1 MTSDEIE
8 DESLQTTG
16 KDDYEK
22 VTHITD
28 NIFTSPKPYK
38 TAIIVIVASFLLGLM
53 FEGLGDPSH
62 FLMASIAVFMIPG
75 LLAAA
80 LAVPIANG
88 LGGRLYLRR
97 SMLLEVMSLVVMMAL
112 WLICALVRFLIWRD
126 FQMGLMALFIL
137 AFPFWLWHVVLVATS
152 DRRHARTVWSSG
164 LFPIISVVGYNYLH
178 PLTSGELL
186 FFAGTLVV
194 MLLSIL
200 VFTSIATAPLKRN
213 YGWDGLEL
221 VKNMLAH
228 WTEGVSE
235 GVIEM
240 ERFFDSFSTEVKVP
254 INLVAFRKVNDGNMK
269 GVFVV
274 PGVHAGPF
282 GHLAGSNMPEKI
294 SGLIGKDTKK
304 GVFVMVPHSATT
316 HDMNP
321 STSTQTMKIGA
332 VARKLLKT
340 VKFSKEATR
349 SARMTDSISVV
360 SQTLGDTLLLVHD
373 PSPVTRDDLDEH
385 IGKDIT
391 KYASREGI
399 ANTVFL
405 DAHNCIERGSEVVH
419 HHTTQ
424 AESVIKMA
432 ETAIDRSKVSKREP
446 LKMGYAEDIDLT
458 VDDHGIGP
466 AGIQAMVVEAGGQKT
481 AYVLIDG
488 NNIMSGLTE
497 KVKKAMTG
505 EVGEVVIMTS
515 DDHMANVTMGGFS
528 PIGIK
533 MRAGD
538 LVDRIRTI
546 VKKATDDLEEVEAGG
561 ASGTTPLRVFGPG
574 STARM
579 MATINSTMAVMKVGA
594 VAGLALAF
602 TGTIVWYQILSLLKY
617 L

>member
-1 MTSDEIE
+1 MSPAENETDPIS
-8 DESLQTTG
+8 TTD
-16 KDDYEK
+16 KDDYDK

-38 TAIIVIVASFLLGLM
+38 TAIVVIVVSLLLGLM
-53 FEGLGDPSH
+53 FEGIADPNRV
-62 FLMASIAVFMIPG
+62 LIASIAVFMIPG

-97 SMLLEVMSLVVMMAL
+97 SMLLESMSLGVMMAL
-112 WLICALVRFLIWRD
+112 WLIWALVRFIIWRD

-137 AFPFWLWHVVLVATS
+137 AFPFWLWHLVLVATS

-194 MLLSIL
+194 MLLSVL

-235 GVIEM
+235 GVLEM
-240 ERFFDSFSTEVKVP
+240 ERFFDSFSTEVTVP
-254 INLVAFRKVNDGNMK
+254 INLVAFRKVNDENVK

-294 SGLIGKDTKK
+294 SGLIGKDEKK

-321 STSTQTMKIGA
+321 STSTQTLKIGA

-349 SARMTDSISVV
+349 SARLTDGISVV
-360 SQTLGDTLLLVHD
+360 SQTLGNTLLMVHD

-385 IGKDIT
+385 IGKDIA
-391 KYASREGI
+391 KYSSREGI
-399 ANTVFL
+399 ENTVFV
-405 DAHNCIERGSEVVH
+405 DAHNCIERGSEVVY
-419 HHTTQ
+419 HHTKQ
-424 AESVIKMA
+424 AEAVIKMA
-432 ETAIDRSKVSKREP
+432 ETAIDRSKVSKREL
-446 LKMGYAEDIDLT
+446 LKMGHAEDIDLT

-497 KVKKAMTG
+497 KVMKALKG
-505 EVGEVVIMTS
+505 AVDELVIMTS

-538 LVDRIRTI
+538 LVDRVKAL

-602 TGTIVWYQILSLLKY
+602 TGTIVWYQVLSY
-617 L
+617 LGFW